1 MSEQCSTN
9 VDYAALAE
17 LRFAIRKF
25 LAFSEDAANRAGL
38 TPQQHQGLLII
49 KGFGGERG
57 LLVGA
62 VAERLL
68 IRKHTAVELVDRL
81 EQARLVSRSADPD
94 DGRRVRVRLTGEG
107 ERRLAALS
115 SAHVDE
121 LNIIGPALVTIIADL
136 RIKGPGEA
144 P

>member
-1 MSEQCSTN
+1 M
-9 VDYAALAE
+9 
-17 LRFAIRKF
+17 
-25 LAFSEDAANRAGL
+25 
-38 TPQQHQGLLII
+38 
-49 KGFGGERG
+49 
-57 LLVGA
+57 GA

-136 RIKGPGEA
+136 RMKGPGEA